1 MTEIKKMNVYQKL
14 IEVKKDAQ
22 GFFKDADTSSA
33 SNKRGYKYVT
43 GSQVLSKIT
52 ERMNEVGL
60 LLIPKL
66 GGEPK
71 ISTFQTTSSAGY
83 VKDQYFY
90 ENTMTYYWI
99 NADEPTDC
107 IEIPWSLMGI
117 QDDPSKAFGS
127 ALTYSERYVLL
138 KSLGLPTD
146 EDNPENLDGDRGE
159 RTPKEKA
166 PFKAPY
172 TPSDTITTA
181 QANRAVA
188 MSYNKKDLTPEIV
201 KKTSMKQFDKPLES
215 LNKTEYEKLI
225 AWIEKHED
233 KVKKEGE

>member
-1 MTEIKKMNVYQKL
+1 MTAIKMNVHQKL
-14 IEVKKDAQ
+14 IEVKKEAG
-22 GFFKDADTSSA
+22 GFFKDADTTSQF
-33 SNKRGYKYVT
+33 NPRGYKYVT

-52 ERMNEVGL
+52 DKMNEIGL

-66 GGEPK
+66 GLEPK
-71 ISTFQTTSSAGY
+71 LTSFQITTKKGD
-83 VKDQYFY
+83 VKDQYLY
-90 ENTMTYYWI
+90 DNTMTYFWV
-99 NADEPTDC
+99 NADEPTDF
-107 IEIPWSLMGI
+107 IEIPWSLTGI

-146 EDNPENLDGDRGE
+146 DDNPENLDGDRGE

-166 PFKAPY
+166 PYKAPY

>member
-1 MTEIKKMNVYQKL
+1 MNVYQKL
-14 IEVKKDAQ
+14 IEVKRSAQ
-22 GFFKDADTSSA
+22 GFFKDADTTSQF
-33 SNKRGYKYVT
+33 NPRGYKYVT

-52 ERMNEVGL
+52 EKMNEVGL

-66 GGEPK
+66 GLEPK
-71 ISTFQTTSSAGY
+71 LTSFKITTKKGDE
-83 VKDQYFY
+83 KDQYMY
-90 ENTMTYYWI
+90 DNTMTYFWV
-99 NADEPTDC
+99 NADEPTDF
-107 IEIPWSLMGI
+107 IEIPWSLTGI

-146 EDNPENLDGDRGE
+146 EDNPENMDGERGE
-159 RTPKEKA
+159 KVPTTKK

-172 TPSDTITTA
+172 TPSDTITES
-181 QANRAVA
+181 QAKRAIA
-188 MSYNKKDLTPEIV
+188 ISYNKQGLTPEAV
-201 KKTSMKQFDKPLES
+201 KKTCMKQFDKPLES